1 MRILCPLRIPLH
13 EYGIVWGLR
22 QEGCEVLILDGT
34 PVTRRML
41 AAAVEDFRPDLLF
54 SYGWW
59 HGRLLP
65 EDLGWVCSRYHLPH
79 VYWASDD
86 PTHHRTTSL
95 PMAGIAG
102 LILTTTEELCPTYR
116 GMGKKTCYLQFAC
129 NPEIHRRL
137 RLPGPDRFD
146 VVLIATNY
154 SRYDPTNIAY
164 RTRCAR
170 IMLEPTLK
178 SGYNLK
184 VFGDGWDDTGSTF
197 HLPPDYTGWTVPYE
211 KQASIFA
218 AARIVLGMQTEC
230 HWSTQTSC
238 RLFEVLGCGA
248 FLLAPATRATSRL
261 FIPGTHLQMTY
272 SPAETGVLVRYY
284 LEHPAERERIA
295 AAGQLE
301 VYRKHSYRQRAR
313 DFLAKVVEEL

>member
-13 EYGIVWGLR
+13 EYGIIWGFR
-22 QEGCEVLILDGT
+22 QAGCEVLILDGS

-41 AAAVEDFRPDLLF
+41 TAAVEDFRPDLLF

-86 PTHHRTTSL
+86 PTHHHTTSL
-95 PMAGIAG
+95 PMARIAC
-102 LILTTTEELCPTYR
+102 LIPTTTEELCSAYR
-116 GMGKKTCYLQFAC
+116 IMGKKTFYLQFAC

-137 RLPGPDRFD
+137 RLPGSDRFD

-154 SRYDPTNIAY
+154 SRYDPAGTTY
-164 RTRCAR
+164 RTHCAR
-170 IMLEPTLK
+170 IMLDQTCK
-178 SGYNLK
+178 SAYALR
-184 VFGDGWDDTGSTF
+184 VFGDGWDDIRSPL
-197 HLPPDYTGWTVPYE
+197 HLPNAKIGWTVPYE
-211 KQASIFA
+211 KQASIYA

-238 RLFEVLGCGA
+238 RVFEVLGCGA
-248 FLLAPATRATSRL
+248 FLLAPSTRSINRL
-261 FIPGTHLQMTY
+261 FEPGTHLQITH
-272 SPAETGVLVRYY
+272 SPAETDFMIRYY

-313 DFLAKVVEEL
+313 DLLDKMAEEL